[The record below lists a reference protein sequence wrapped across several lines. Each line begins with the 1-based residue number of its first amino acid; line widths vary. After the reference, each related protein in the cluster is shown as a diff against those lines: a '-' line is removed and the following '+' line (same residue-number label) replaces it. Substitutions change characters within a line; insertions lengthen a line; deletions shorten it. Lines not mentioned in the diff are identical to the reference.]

1 MRPGGSG
8 RGIVVM
14 RRRFAAIAAAVV
26 AVLLGLGAV
35 LFALARSA

>member
-1 MRPGGSG
+1 
-8 RGIVVM
+8 M
-14 RRRFAAIAAAVV
+14 RRRFAAIAAALV